1 MNNRGLHVLLMTVV
15 FTFLSLPAFAFAS
28 DGINEQE
35 TLRGI
40 KTLHVMIQGL
50 ESGLEQYGLTREK
63 LEKDLI
69 TKLGM
74 AGIKVVSK
82 KESQMVQGAPSLTLM
97 VGALRAFTTKDTEF
111 YFISIIVKL
120 RQNVYLER
128 KPKNRVLGI
137 TTWSNTRF
145 GINFVQNI
153 RSEVNDSIDK
163 FINTYAAVNSKQY

>member
-1 MNNRGLHVLLMTVV
+1 MNNRGLHVLLMAVV
-15 FTFLSLPAFAFAS
+15 LSLLSLPPFAFAS
-28 DGINEQE
+28 DGKYEQE

-40 KTLHVMIQGL
+40 KTLHVMVQGL
-50 ESGLEQYGLTREK
+50 EPGLEQYELTPEK
-63 LEKDLI
+63 LEKDLV

-82 KESQMVQGAPSLTLM
+82 KESQMVPGAPFLTLM

-111 YFISIIVKL
+111 YFISMVIKL

-128 KPKNRVLGI
+128 KPKTRAHGI

-145 GINFVQNI
+145 GINFAQNI
-153 RSEVNDSIDK
+153 RSEVNDAIDQ
-163 FINTYAAVNSKQY
+163 FINAYVAANSK

>member
-1 MNNRGLHVLLMTVV
+1 MNNRDLQVLLLAVV
-15 FTFLSLPAFAFAS
+15 FILLSLPPFAFAS
-28 DGINEQE
+28 DGRYEQE

-40 KTLHVMIQGL
+40 KTLHAKVHGL
-50 ESGLEQYGLTREK
+50 EPGFEQYGLTSEK
-63 LEKDLI
+63 MEKDLV

-82 KESQMVQGAPSLTLM
+82 KEGQNVPGAPYLTLM

-111 YFISIIVKL
+111 YFISVVINL

-128 KPKNRVLGI
+128 KPKTRIRGI

-145 GINFVQNI
+145 GINFAHNI
-153 RSEVNDSIDK
+153 RSEINKAIDQ
-163 FINTYAAVNSKQY
+163 FIKAYVAANSK

>member
-1 MNNRGLHVLLMTVV
+1 MNNRGLHVLLITVV
-15 FTFLSLPAFAFAS
+15 FTLLSLPPFVFAS

-40 KTLHVMIQGL
+40 NTLHVMVQGL
-50 ESGLEQYGLTREK
+50 ESGLEQYGLTRGK
-63 LEKDLI
+63 LEKDLV

-82 KESQMVQGAPSLTLM
+82 KEGQMVPGGPSLTLM

-111 YFISIIVKL
+111 YFISIIIKL

-128 KPKNRVLGI
+128 RPKNRVLGI

-145 GINFVQNI
+145 GINFAQNI
-153 RSEVNDSIDK
+153 RTEVNDAIDQ
-163 FINTYAAVNSKQY
+163 FINAYVAANSK

>member
-1 MNNRGLHVLLMTVV
+1 MNNRGLHIFLITVV
-15 FTFLSLPAFAFAS
+15 FTLLSLPPFAFAS

-40 KTLHVMIQGL
+40 NTLHVMVQGL
-50 ESGLEQYGLTREK
+50 EPALEQYGLTGEK
-63 LEKDLI
+63 LEKDLV

-82 KESQMVQGAPSLTLM
+82 QESKMVPGAPSLTLM

-111 YFISIIVKL
+111 YFISIIIEL
-120 RQNVYLER
+120 RQNVYLDR
-128 KPKNRVLGI
+128 RPKNRVLGI

-145 GINFVQNI
+145 GINFAHNI
-153 RSEVNDSIDK
+153 RSEVHEAIDQ
-163 FINTYAAVNSKQY
+163 FINDYTTANSKQD